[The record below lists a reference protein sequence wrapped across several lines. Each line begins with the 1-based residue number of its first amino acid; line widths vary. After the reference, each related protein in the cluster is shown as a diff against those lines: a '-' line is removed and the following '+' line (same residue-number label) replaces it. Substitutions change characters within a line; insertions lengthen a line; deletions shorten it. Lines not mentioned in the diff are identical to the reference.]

1 MLKELRVQNFALINH
16 AEIVFKKT
24 FVVITGETGAGK
36 SILLDA
42 LSLALGEKA
51 DTSYVFDKSKKS
63 IIEAVFDLSQLNL
76 QEFFEQN
83 DLDYQQETF
92 IRREITADG
101 KSRAFIND
109 TPVNISVLKSLR
121 EFLIDI
127 HSQHQNLIIHSEQF
141 RFNFIDA
148 LANCLK
154 ERINYS
160 NLFKQYQANKKELES
175 LIQQQY
181 NSQKETEYLQFLF
194 NELEE
199 ANIKEGEL
207 SAIEEELQQ
216 LENAENIIQQLTAT
230 TQTLQNA
237 EINVVQLLHQC
248 KNYLNNI
255 SKFNSAYNDLAQRL
269 QSVLIEVKDISI
281 EAEKLLS
288 DVQIN
293 PERIEQ
299 LNDRLNVINKL
310 LKKHNVKTDVELL
323 QIQKEIESKLLQY
336 QNIDDIIIEKQKQL
350 TQQEN
355 QLKNL
360 AQQLSSNRHTAK
372 SIIEKECVEILKD
385 LAMPNAQFIIDIKD
399 TEQLNEYG
407 TNDIQF
413 LFSANKGIAPSEV
426 QKVASGGEIS
436 RLMLTI
442 KSLMAKKI
450 HLPTIIFDEIDTG
463 VSGAVASKMGDIMKK
478 MSENMQVI
486 AITHLPQIAAKG
498 QQHLYVSKEDK
509 NNITISRITEL
520 NDEERVTE
528 IAKMLSN
535 DVPGE
540 AAYQNARELLTR

>member
-16 AEIVFKKT
+16 ANIFFKKT

-83 DLDYQQETF
+83 DLDYQQESI
-92 IRREITADG
+92 IRREIAADG

-148 LANCLK
+148 LAHCLK
-154 ERINYS
+154 ERIDYS
-160 NLFKQYQANKKELES
+160 HLFKQYQKNKKELET
-175 LIQQQY
+175 LIQQQ
-181 NSQKETEYLQFLF
+181 STAQKETEYLQFLY

-199 ANIKEGEL
+199 ANLKEGEL

-230 TQTLQNA
+230 TQTFQNA

-248 KNYLNNI
+248 KNYLNSI

-281 EAEKLLS
+281 EAERLLS

-310 LKKHNVKTDVELL
+310 LKKHNVKTDSELL
-323 QIQKEIESKLLQY
+323 QVQKEIESKLSQY

-350 TQQEN
+350 AQQEN
-355 QLKNL
+355 LLKNL
-360 AQQLSSNRHTAK
+360 AQQLSFNRHSAK

-509 NNITISRITEL
+509 NNITISKITEL